1 MNNKRLY
8 MAMFS
13 DGWLKVGM
21 ASNIGARLRS
31 LQSIHGGAICQSF
44 DFCGILGA
52 AQEAAAH
59 RAVGV
64 IATQKFGREWY
75 FGVSASAGR
84 EAVVNALIEYAKRHD
99 VAAPEVSSSAAG
111 SDGSIVFG
119 RCVLER
125 TCSMVRVQDLSM
137 PGVSV
142 LVDGRQFERWAL
154 RQLRDSLFAAPAS
167 KPAAE
172 AA

>member
-8 MAMFS
+8 MAM
-13 DGWLKVGM
+13 
-21 ASNIGARLRS
+21 
-31 LQSIHGGAICQSF
+31 
-44 DFCGILGA
+44 
-52 AQEAAAH
+52 
-59 RAVGV
+59 
-64 IATQKFGREWY
+64 
-75 FGVSASAGR
+75 
-84 EAVVNALIEYAKRHD
+84 
-99 VAAPEVSSSAAG
+99 
-111 SDGSIVFG
+111 G

-154 RQLRDSLFAAPAS
+154 RQLRDSLFAAPES
-167 KPAAE
+167 KPAQE